1 MVSYTNFLTFQE
13 LEVGGVTRPLDV
25 WTEELVQVDFNI
37 FY

>member
-13 LEVGGVTRPLDV
+13 LEVGVTRPLDV